1 MSEIHLKKHQIDQ
14 KSSFRKWV
22 GFPARS
28 PVPARGAR
36 GTIVSATGS
45 GKTIMAAASALECF
59 PHGRILVTVPTL
71 DLLVQTAQAWR
82 TVGHRS
88 PMAAVCSLENDPVLN
103 ELGVRTTTN
112 PIQLALWAGRGP
124 VIVFAT
130 YASLVDREDYAA
142 LQDQERP
149 YGPWQ
154 NSGNGKTRKKTRGPL
169 EAALT
174 GGERLYGQQMAPFDL
189 AIVDEA
195 HGTAGDLG
203 RPWAAIH
210 DNTRI
215 PADFRLYLTATPRI
229 LAAARPQKGAD
240 GQELEIASMADDPDG
255 TYGAWLAELGLSEA
269 IEREILAGF
278 EIDVLEIRD
287 PSPVLG
293 ESEEARRG
301 RRLALLQTALLEHA
315 AAYNLRTVMTF
326 HQKVEE
332 AAAFA
337 DKLPETAAAL
347 YVNDASDDDLAAAD
361 KLPKSSVNAR
371 FYELEAGRHVPPDRV
386 WSAWLCGDHLV
397 TERREVLRQFA
408 GGIDAADRRV
418 HRAFLAS
425 VRVLG
430 EGVDITGDRGVEAI
444 CFADTRGSQV
454 EIVQNI
460 GRALRLNKDGST
472 KIARIIV
479 PVFLEPGEDPTD
491 MVASASFRPLVAVLQ
506 GLRSHDERLVEQL
519 ASRALTS
526 GQRKVHVRRDAN
538 GQIIGAGGEGDG
550 EDQEQDDTDAAAESA
565 LLHFS
570 SPRDT
575 ATIAAFLR
583 TRVYRPESL
592 VWLEGYQAL
601 IRWRKENE
609 ITGLYAVPYDV
620 EAEVGVTKDFPLG
633 RWVHQQRKALRAGE
647 LEERR
652 KTLLDAPEAGM
663 VWEPGEEA
671 WETKLAALRSY
682 RRAMGHLAPRQDAV
696 WGEGDAMVPVGQHAA
711 NLRRKGGLGK
721 DAERAAERAQQL
733 AAIDEDWNCPWPLDW
748 QRHYRVLADL
758 VDADGVLPAIQPG
771 VLFEGDDL
779 GKWLARQREASTWAQ
794 LSAEQQE
801 RLSQLGVKP
810 LEAPSPAPSAKRAA
824 NGQSKAEQ
832 AFHRGLAALTQWVE
846 REGAHRPAP
855 RGHSEQIAVDG
866 EAEPVTV
873 KLGVWVS
880 NTKSRWDKLTPEQQ
894 AALAALGVP
903 WAKAAVPA
911 PSGGPAPVRDAPVQP
926 APSGEQAQEYPDQG
940 DPVTAEERETS
951 RGTARARRMNE
962 LMRKH
967 TKAELLRMAYA
978 GGLVNHNS
986 PEKWRKDEIASTVV
1000 DTEFRTA
1007 DRAAPARPASAT
1019 ARPVPAQPLPLP
1031 QQDHHDE
1038 CDKSVYEGG
1047 TCTCDLIEQYGPPSE
1062 RDDY

>member
-1 MSEIHLKKHQIDQ
+1 MPGIQLKEHQVDQ
-14 KSSFRKWV
+14 KAAFRKWV

-28 PVPARGAR
+28 SVPPKGAR

-45 GKTIMAAASALECF
+45 GKTITAAACALECF
-59 PHGRILVTVPTL
+59 PGGRILVTVPTL

-82 TVGHRS
+82 LVGHRA
-88 PMAAVCSLENDPVLN
+88 PMVAVCSLENDPVLN

-130 YASLVDREDYAA
+130 YASLVDREDFDDPTG
-142 LQDQERP
+142 QGRV
-149 YGPWQ
+149 
-154 NSGNGKTRKKTRGPL
+154 RGPL
-169 EAALT
+169 EAALA
-174 GGERLYGQQMAPFDL
+174 GGERLYGQQMDGFSL
-189 AIVDEA
+189 AIIDEA
-195 HGTAGDLG
+195 HSTSGDLG

-210 DNTRI
+210 DNQRI

-229 LAAARPQKGAD
+229 LASPRPQKGAD
-240 GQELEIASMADDPDG
+240 GQELEIASMGQDSE
-255 TYGAWLAELGLSEA
+255 TYGPWLAELGLSEA
-269 IEREILAGF
+269 IERAILAGF

-293 ESEEARRG
+293 ESEEAQRG

-337 DKLPETAAAL
+337 EKLPETAAEL
-347 YVNDASDDDLAAAD
+347 YVNDVSGDDLAAAD
-361 KLPKSSVNAR
+361 RLPASSIDAE

-397 TERREVLRQFA
+397 SERREVLRQFA
-408 GGIDAADRRV
+408 NGIDAAGRRV

-430 EGVDITGDRGVEAI
+430 EGVDITGERGVEAV

-460 GRALRLNKDGST
+460 GRALRLNRDGST

-519 ASRALTS
+519 ASRALSS
-526 GQRKVHVRRDAN
+526 GKRKVHVRRDED
-538 GQIIGAGGEGDG
+538 GQIIGAGGAGDG
-550 EDQEQDDTDAAAESA
+550 QDQEQDDTDAATESA

-570 SPRDT
+570 SPRNA

-601 IRWRKENE
+601 LHWRKGNH
-609 ITGLYAVPYDV
+609 ITGLHAVPYETEV
-620 EAEVGVTKDFPLG
+620 EVGVTKAFPLG

-647 LEERR
+647 LEPRR
-652 KTLLDAPEAGM
+652 KELLDAPEAGM

-671 WETKLAALRSY
+671 WENKLAALRSY
-682 RRAMGHLAPRQDAV
+682 RQATGHLAPRQDQV
-696 WGEGDAMVPVGQHAA
+696 WGESEAGGLVPVGQHMA
-711 NLRRKGGLGK
+711 NLRRKGGLGT
-721 DAERAAERAQQL
+721 DPERAAERAQQL
-733 AAIDEDWNCPWPLDW
+733 AAIDPDWNCPWPLDW

-758 VDADGVLPAIQPG
+758 VDADGHLPGIAPG
-771 VLFEGDDL
+771 VLFDGDDI
-779 GKWLARQREASTWAQ
+779 GRWLQRQSQPGTWAQ
-794 LSAEQQE
+794 LSTEQQE
-801 RLSQLGVKP
+801 RLSKLGIKP
-810 LEAPSPAPSAKRAA
+810 AQAPSPAPAATRATK
-824 NGQSKAEQ
+824 GPSKAQQ
-832 AFHRGLAALTQWVE
+832 AFQRGLTALAQWVE
-846 REGAHRPAP
+846 REGAHRPVP
-855 RGHSEQIAVDG
+855 RSHSEEIAVDG
-866 EAEPVTV
+866 ETEPVAV

-880 NTKSRWDKLTPEQQ
+880 NTKSRRDKLAQDQ
-894 AALAALGVP
+894 LDALRELGIE
-903 WAKAAVPA
+903 WA
-911 PSGGPAPVRDAPVQP
+911 
-926 APSGEQAQEYPDQG
+926 
-940 DPVTAEERETS
+940 
-951 RGTARARRMNE
+951 
-962 LMRKH
+962 
-967 TKAELLRMAYA
+967 
-978 GGLVNHNS
+978 
-986 PEKWRKDEIASTVV
+986 
-1000 DTEFRTA
+1000 
-1007 DRAAPARPASAT
+1007 
-1019 ARPVPAQPLPLP
+1019 
-1031 QQDHHDE
+1031 
-1038 CDKSVYEGG
+1038 
-1047 TCTCDLIEQYGPPSE
+1047 
-1062 RDDY
+1062 

>member
-1 MSEIHLKKHQIDQ
+1 MSAIRLKEHQVDQ
-14 KSSFRKWV
+14 RSAFRKWV

-28 PVPARGAR
+28 SVPPQGAR

-45 GKTIMAAASALECF
+45 GKTITAAACALESF
-59 PHGRILVTVPTL
+59 ADGRILVTVPTL
-71 DLLVQTAQAWR
+71 DLLAQTAQAWR
-82 TVGHRS
+82 AVGHRA
-88 PMAAVCSLENDPVLN
+88 PMVAVCSLENDAVLN

-112 PIQLALWAGRGP
+112 PIQLALWAGHGP
-124 VIVFAT
+124 VVVFAT
-130 YASLVDREDYAA
+130 YASLVDREDIDAPEG
-142 LQDQERP
+142 Q
-149 YGPWQ
+149 
-154 NSGNGKTRKKTRGPL
+154 RKVRGPL
-169 EAALT
+169 EAALA
-174 GGERLYGQQMAPFDL
+174 GGERLYGQRMDRFDL

-210 DNTRI
+210 DNQRI

-240 GQELEIASMADDPDG
+240 GQEVELATMSDDPEG

-293 ESEEARRG
+293 ESEEAQRG

-332 AAAFA
+332 ARAFA

-347 YVNDASDDDLAAAD
+347 YLNDASDDDLAAAD
-361 KLPKSSVNAR
+361 KLPASSIDAE

-397 TERREVLRQFA
+397 AERREALRQFA
-408 GGIDAADRRV
+408 NGIDATGRRV

-430 EGVDITGDRGVEAI
+430 EGVDITGERGVDSI

-460 GRALRLNKDGST
+460 GRALRLNQDGST
-472 KIARIIV
+472 KVARIIV
-479 PVFLEPGEDPTD
+479 PVFLEPNEDPTD

-526 GQRKVHVRRDAN
+526 GKRKLHVKRDDD
-538 GQIIGAGGEGDG
+538 GRIVGAGGE
-550 EDQEQDDTDAAAESA
+550 DQEDDDTQAAAEAA

-570 SPRDT
+570 SPRDA

-601 IRWRKENE
+601 IRWRAENE
-609 ITGLYAVPYDV
+609 ITGVHAVPYDV
-620 EAEVGVTKDFPLG
+620 EVEVGVTKDFPLG

-647 LEERR
+647 LEDRR

-671 WETKLAALRSY
+671 WESKLAALRSY
-682 RRAMGHLAPRQDAV
+682 RRATGHLAPRQDAV
-696 WGEGDAMVPVGQHAA
+696 WGEGEARVPIGQHLA
-711 NLRRKGGLGK
+711 NLRRRGGLGK
-721 DAERAAERAQQL
+721 DADRAAKRAQQL
-733 AAIDEDWNCPWPLDW
+733 TEIDPDWDCPWPLNW

-758 VDADGVLPAIQPG
+758 VDADGVLPYIAGG
-771 VLFEGDDL
+771 VMHDGDDI
-779 GKWLARQREASTWAQ
+779 GSWRWRQQEPGTWAQ
-794 LSAEQQE
+794 LLPEQRE
-801 RLSQLGVKP
+801 RLTVLGIRGATLPVTAAALTELP
-810 LEAPSPAPSAKRAA
+810 AAPADAA
-824 NGQSKAEQ
+824 SGPRKAGSKAEA
-832 AFHRGLAALTQWVE
+832 AFQRGLAALAQWAE
-846 REGAHRPAP
+846 REGQRAVP
-855 RGHSEQIAVDG
+855 RGHSETIMVDG
-866 EAEPVTV
+866 EAEPVIV

-880 NTKSRWDKLTPEQQ
+880 NTKSRRDKLSAAQR
-894 AALAALGVP
+894 AALATLGVD
-903 WAKAAVPA
+903 WAGAVRVAQDAPA
-911 PSGGPAPVRDAPVQP
+911 QPAPVQ
-926 APSGEQAQEYPDQG
+926 
-940 DPVTAEERETS
+940 
-951 RGTARARRMNE
+951 
-962 LMRKH
+962 
-967 TKAELLRMAYA
+967 
-978 GGLVNHNS
+978 
-986 PEKWRKDEIASTVV
+986 
-1000 DTEFRTA
+1000 
-1007 DRAAPARPASAT
+1007 AAP
-1019 ARPVPAQPLPLP
+1019 P
-1031 QQDHHDE
+1031 QRVHHDE
-1038 CDKSVYEGG
+1038 CDKTLHEGG
-1047 TCTCDLIEQYGPPSE
+1047 SCTCDLIEQYGPPSE

>member
-1 MSEIHLKKHQIDQ
+1 MIRYCPLSLKLRRH
-14 KSSFRKWV
+14 
-22 GFPARS
+22 
-28 PVPARGAR
+28 
-36 GTIVSATGS
+36 
-45 GKTIMAAASALECF
+45 
-59 PHGRILVTVPTL
+59 
-71 DLLVQTAQAWR
+71 
-82 TVGHRS
+82 
-88 PMAAVCSLENDPVLN
+88 N
-103 ELGVRTTTN
+103 
-112 PIQLALWAGRGP
+112 
-124 VIVFAT
+124 
-130 YASLVDREDYAA
+130 
-142 LQDQERP
+142 
-149 YGPWQ
+149 
-154 NSGNGKTRKKTRGPL
+154 
-169 EAALT
+169 
-174 GGERLYGQQMAPFDL
+174 L

-210 DNTRI
+210 DNARI

-229 LAAARPQKGAD
+229 LAAARPQKCAD
-240 GQELEIASMADDPDG
+240 GQEAEIASMADDPEG

-287 PSPVLG
+287 PSPVIG
-293 ESEEARRG
+293 ETEEARRG

-337 DKLPETAAAL
+337 EKLPETAAEL
-347 YVNDASDDDLAAAD
+347 YLNDATDEDLAAAD
-361 KLPKSSVNAR
+361 KLPKSSIDAE

-397 TERREVLRQFA
+397 TERREVIRQFA
-408 GGIDAADRRV
+408 NGIDAAGRRV

-430 EGVDITGDRGVEAI
+430 EGVDITGERGVEAV

-472 KIARIIV
+472 KVARIIV

-526 GQRKVHVRRDAN
+526 GKRKVHIQRDED
-538 GQIIGAGGEGDG
+538 GRIVGAGGESEGD
-550 EDQEQDDTDAAAESA
+550 DQEQDDTNAAAESA

-570 SPRDT
+570 SPRDA

-601 IRWRKENE
+601 LRWRAENQ
-609 ITGLYAVPYDV
+609 ITGVYAVPYDV
-620 EAEVGVTKDFPLG
+620 EVEVGVTKYFPLG

-671 WETKLAALRSY
+671 WEAKLAALRSY
-682 RRAMGHLAPRQDAV
+682 RRATGHLAPRQDAV
-696 WGEGDAMVPVGQHAA
+696 WGEGEAMVPIGQHMA

-721 DAERAAERAQQL
+721 DPQRAAVRAAQL
-733 AAIDEDWNCPWPLDW
+733 TAIDPDWDCPWPLSW

-758 VDADGVLPAIQPG
+758 VDADGVLPYIAPG
-771 VLFEGDDL
+771 VTFEGDDI
-779 GKWLARQREASTWAQ
+779 GTWRWRQQEPGTWAQ
-794 LSAEQQE
+794 LLPEQRE
-801 RLSQLGVKP
+801 RLTALGVRGASLAVTAAATAELP
-810 LEAPSPAPSAKRAA
+810 PAPADAAKNPKTAR
-824 NGQSKAEQ
+824 SKAEA
-832 AFHRGLAALTQWVE
+832 AFQRGLAALAQWVE
-846 REGAHRPAP
+846 QEGQRTVP
-855 RGHSEQIAVDG
+855 RSTVVEITVDG
-866 EAEPVTV
+866 EAEPVPV
-873 KLGVWVS
+873 KLGVWLS
-880 NTKSRWDKLTPEQQ
+880 NTKSRRDKLTAEQL
-894 AALAALGVP
+894 AALAALGMD
-903 WAKAAVPA
+903 WAGAVLAVEAAPA
-911 PSGGPAPVRDAPVQP
+911 QP
-926 APSGEQAQEYPDQG
+926 APSVAP
-940 DPVTAEERETS
+940 TER
-951 RGTARARRMNE
+951 
-962 LMRKH
+962 
-967 TKAELLRMAYA
+967 
-978 GGLVNHNS
+978 
-986 PEKWRKDEIASTVV
+986 PPW
-1000 DTEFRTA
+1000 
-1007 DRAAPARPASAT
+1007 
-1019 ARPVPAQPLPLP
+1019 
-1031 QQDHHDE
+1031 DHHEE
-1038 CDKSVYEGG
+1038 CDKTHYEGG
-1047 TCTCDLIEQYGPPSE
+1047 TCTCDLIERYGPNSE

>member
-1 MSEIHLKKHQIDQ
+1 MIQLREHQVDQ

-28 PVPARGAR
+28 SVPPQGAR

-45 GKTIMAAASALECF
+45 GKTITAATCALESF
-59 PHGRILVTVPTL
+59 ADGRILVTVPTL
-71 DLLVQTAQAWR
+71 DLLVQTAQVWR
-82 TVGHRS
+82 LVGHRV
-88 PMAAVCSLENDPVLN
+88 PMVAVCSLENDAVLN

-112 PIQLALWAGRGP
+112 PIQLALWAGTGP
-124 VIVFAT
+124 AVVFAT
-130 YASLVDREDYAA
+130 YASLVDREDINAPEG
-142 LQDQERP
+142 QR
-149 YGPWQ
+149 
-154 NSGNGKTRKKTRGPL
+154 KTRGPL

-174 GGERLYGQQMAPFDL
+174 GGERLYGQRMTGFDL

-215 PADFRLYLTATPRI
+215 PAAFRLYLTATPRI
-229 LAAARPQKGAD
+229 LAAASPQRGPA
-240 GQELEIASMADDPDG
+240 GQEADIASMTDDPEG
-255 TYGAWLAELGLSEA
+255 TYGAWIAELGLSEA

-332 AAAFA
+332 ARAFA

-347 YVNDASDDDLAAAD
+347 YMNDASDADLAAAAAA
-361 KLPKSSVNAR
+361 KLPKSSIGAE

-397 TERREVLRQFA
+397 SERREVLRQFA
-408 GGIDAADRRV
+408 NGIDATGHRV

-430 EGVDITGDRGVEAI
+430 EGVDITGERGVEAV

-472 KIARIIV
+472 KVARIIV
-479 PVFLEPGEDPTD
+479 PVFLEAGEDPKD
-491 MVASASFRPLVAVLQ
+491 MVASASYKPLVAVLQ

-526 GQRKVHVRRDAN
+526 GRSKVHVRRDED
-538 GQIIGAGGEGDG
+538 GRIVGAGGGNEG
-550 EDQEQDDTDAAAESA
+550 EDQEYGTDAAAESA

-570 SPRDT
+570 SPRDA

-601 IRWRKENE
+601 LRWRTENQ
-609 ITGLYAVPYDV
+609 IAGVYAVPYDAEV
-620 EAEVGVTKDFPLG
+620 EVGVTKDFPLG

-647 LEERR
+647 LEDRR

-671 WETKLAALRSY
+671 WEAKLAELRSY
-682 RRAMGHLAPRQDAV
+682 RRATGHLAPRQDAV
-696 WGEGDAMVPVGQHAA
+696 WGEGEAMVPIGQHMA
-711 NLRRKGGLGK
+711 NLRRKGTKNGLGK
-721 DAERAAERAQQL
+721 NEDTATTRAAQL
-733 AAIDEDWNCPWPLDW
+733 TAIDKDWDCPWPLNW

-758 VDADGVLPAIQPG
+758 VDADGQLPDIAPG
-771 VLFEGDDL
+771 IVFEGDDV
-779 GKWLARQREASTWAQ
+779 GKWLQQQKQPATWTR
-794 LSAEQQE
+794 LLPEQQT
-801 RLSQLGVKP
+801 RLTKLGVQP
-810 LEAPSPAPSAKRAA
+810 DQTPSPATADSRGAK
-824 NGQSKAEQ
+824 GPSKAQQ
-832 AFHRGLAALTQWVE
+832 AFQRGLAALTQWVE
-846 REGAHRPAP
+846 REGAHRPVP
-855 RGHSEQIAVDG
+855 RAHGEKITVDG
-866 EAEPVTV
+866 EAQPVIV

-880 NTKSRWDKLTPEQQ
+880 NTKTRRDKLTQDQLSSLRE
-894 AALAALGVP
+894 LGVD
-903 WAKAAVPA
+903 WA
-911 PSGGPAPVRDAPVQP
+911 
-926 APSGEQAQEYPDQG
+926 
-940 DPVTAEERETS
+940 
-951 RGTARARRMNE
+951 
-962 LMRKH
+962 
-967 TKAELLRMAYA
+967 
-978 GGLVNHNS
+978 
-986 PEKWRKDEIASTVV
+986 
-1000 DTEFRTA
+1000 
-1007 DRAAPARPASAT
+1007 
-1019 ARPVPAQPLPLP
+1019 
-1031 QQDHHDE
+1031 
-1038 CDKSVYEGG
+1038 
-1047 TCTCDLIEQYGPPSE
+1047 
-1062 RDDY
+1062 

>member
-1 MSEIHLKKHQIDQ
+1 MSRVSLREHQVDQ
-14 KSSFRKWV
+14 KSAFRKWV

-28 PVPARGAR
+28 SVPPQGAR

-45 GKTIMAAASALECF
+45 GKTITAAACALESF
-59 PHGRILVTVPTL
+59 ADGRILVTVPTL
-71 DLLVQTAQAWR
+71 DLLAQTAQAWR
-82 TVGHRS
+82 LVGHRA
-88 PMAAVCSLENDPVLN
+88 PMVAVCSLENDAVLN

-112 PIQLALWAGRGP
+112 PIQLALWAGHGP
-124 VIVFAT
+124 VVVFAT
-130 YASLVDREDYAA
+130 YASLVDRDDIDAPVG
-142 LQDQERP
+142 Q
-149 YGPWQ
+149 
-154 NSGNGKTRKKTRGPL
+154 RKVRGPL
-169 EAALT
+169 EAALA
-174 GGERLYGQQMAPFDL
+174 GGERLYGQRMDGFSL

-210 DNTRI
+210 DNQRI

-229 LAAARPQKGAD
+229 LAAARPRKGAD
-240 GQELEIASMADDPDG
+240 GQEVELATMSDDPEG

-293 ESEEARRG
+293 ESEEAQRG

-315 AAYNLRTVMTF
+315 AAYNLCTVMTF

-332 AAAFA
+332 ARAFA
-337 DKLPETAAAL
+337 DKLPETAADL
-347 YVNDASDDDLAAAD
+347 YLNNTSDAGLDAAD
-361 KLPKSSVNAR
+361 RLPKSSIAAE

-397 TERREVLRQFA
+397 AERREVLRQFA
-408 GGIDAADRRV
+408 NGIDAAGRRV

-430 EGVDITGDRGVEAI
+430 EGVDITGERGVEAV

-472 KIARIIV
+472 KVARIIV

-526 GQRKVHVRRDAN
+526 GKRKIHVRRDEN
-538 GQIIGAGGEGDG
+538 GQIVGAGGESDG
-550 EDQEQDDTDAAAESA
+550 EDQESGDGTDAAAEAA

-570 SPRDT
+570 SPRDA

-601 IRWRKENE
+601 IRWRAENE
-609 ITGLYAVPYDV
+609 ITGVHAVPYDV
-620 EAEVGVTKDFPLG
+620 EVEVGVTKDFPLG

-652 KTLLDAPEAGM
+652 KTLLDAPGAGM

-671 WETKLAALRSY
+671 WENKLAALRSY

-696 WGEGDAMVPVGQHAA
+696 WGEGEAMVPVGQHMA

-721 DAERAAERAQQL
+721 DADRAEERAQQL
-733 AAIDEDWNCPWPLDW
+733 TAIDPDWNCPWPLNW
-748 QRHYRVLADL
+748 QRHYRALADL
-758 VDADGVLPAIQPG
+758 VDTDGVLPYIAPG
-771 VLFEGDDL
+771 VVFEGDDL
-779 GKWLARQREASTWAQ
+779 GTWLQRQSQPGTWAQ
-794 LSAEQQE
+794 LLPEQQE
-801 RLSQLGVKP
+801 RLSRLGVQP
-810 LEAPSPAPSAKRAA
+810 AETVPAAPAAARATRSP
-824 NGQSKAEQ
+824 SKAQQ
-832 AFHRGLAALTQWVE
+832 AFQRGLAALTQWVE
-846 REGAHRPAP
+846 REGADRPVP
-855 RGHSEQIAVDG
+855 RGHSEQIAIDG
-866 EAEPVTV
+866 EREPVTV
-873 KLGVWVS
+873 KLGVWIS
-880 NTKSRWDKLTPEQQ
+880 NTKSRRDKLTAEQLD
-894 AALAALGVP
+894 ALRQLGVK
-903 WAKAAVPA
+903 WA
-911 PSGGPAPVRDAPVQP
+911 
-926 APSGEQAQEYPDQG
+926 
-940 DPVTAEERETS
+940 
-951 RGTARARRMNE
+951 
-962 LMRKH
+962 
-967 TKAELLRMAYA
+967 
-978 GGLVNHNS
+978 
-986 PEKWRKDEIASTVV
+986 
-1000 DTEFRTA
+1000 
-1007 DRAAPARPASAT
+1007 
-1019 ARPVPAQPLPLP
+1019 
-1031 QQDHHDE
+1031 
-1038 CDKSVYEGG
+1038 
-1047 TCTCDLIEQYGPPSE
+1047 
-1062 RDDY
+1062 